1 MHHKRRIKLIK
12 PPLQLKMTLLFV
24 SISALSLLLQAVLL
38 MSGLTRAALDLP
50 NDHLMMLDRVNSVIF
65 ESLISSFVLFLPLTF
80 AVGILTTFRFAGPI
94 YRFEMFLRQVIRGEK
109 PPNCRLRQGDE
120 LKDFCELI
128 NEATAPLRASESSDD
143 DEDQAE
149 EATPDSVPSIAERVA
164 GAAAVSETQP
174 EGTESS
180 QTT

>member
-12 PPLQLKMTLLFV
+12 PSLQLKMTLLFV
-24 SISALSLLLQAVLL
+24 TVAALSILLQGVLL

-109 PPNCRLRQGDE
+109 PADCRLRKGDE

-128 NEATAPLRASESSDD
+128 NEATAPLRTGDPDEEGAVEADD
-143 DEDQAE
+143 
-149 EATPDSVPSIAERVA
+149 VPSILATNTA
-164 GAAAVSETQP
+164 DSPSPTQP
-174 EGTESS
+174 SES
-180 QTT
+180 

>member
-24 SISALSLLLQAVLL
+24 SVGALSILLQGVLL

-50 NDHLMMLDRVNSVIF
+50 NDHLMMLDRVNTVIF
-65 ESLISSFVLFLPLTF
+65 ESLVSSFVLFLPLTF

-109 PPNCRLRQGDE
+109 PADCRLRKGDE

-128 NEATAPLRASESSDD
+128 NEATAPLRAPSP
-143 DEDQAE
+143 E
-149 EATPDSVPSIAERVA
+149 EEELVDSDSVPSIIPSSKVDSSSP
-164 GAAAVSETQP
+164 VQPSE
-174 EGTESS
+174 S
-180 QTT
+180 

>member
-24 SISALSLLLQAVLL
+24 SVSALSLLLQAVLL

-65 ESLISSFVLFLPLTF
+65 ESLLSSFVLFLPLTF

-109 PPNCRLRQGDE
+109 PADCRLRQGDE

-128 NEATAPLRASESSDD
+128 NEATAPLREAAPE
-143 DEDQAE
+143 AE
-149 EATPDSVPSIAERVA
+149 EGIDADSVPSLVD
-164 GAAAVSETQP
+164 AATNSDSPSSE
-174 EGTESS
+174 ESAREVES
-180 QTT
+180 NAKS